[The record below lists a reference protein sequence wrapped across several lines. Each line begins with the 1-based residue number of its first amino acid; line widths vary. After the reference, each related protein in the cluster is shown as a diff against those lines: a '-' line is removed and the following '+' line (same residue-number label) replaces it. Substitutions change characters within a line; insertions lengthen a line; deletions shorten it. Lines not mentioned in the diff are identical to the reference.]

1 MPLRAMTSSYT
12 KEGVRKA
19 DTVDTET
26 VVSPSTRHEFSI
38 KFNTVRRQKD
48 ASALH
53 AAVLG
58 DRAKRRTK
66 KEIEGREKGMARIRD
81 GENADYTVA
90 ADIILGSST
99 LEHY

>member
-1 MPLRAMTSSYT
+1 MVPA
-12 KEGVRKA
+12 
-19 DTVDTET
+19 
-26 VVSPSTRHEFSI
+26 TRHEFSI
-38 KFNTVRRQKD
+38 KFNTARRQKE
-48 ASALH
+48 ASSLH

-58 DRAKRRTK
+58 DGGKVRETK
-66 KEIEGREKGMARIRD
+66 KEMEGREKGKARIRD